1 MARMYPNPIDPETKS
16 NAERRLYAAFRDSLD
31 DTWTVFHS
39 VAWQG
44 LGRDGRPRDGEAD
57 FVIAHPTQ
65 GILVLEVKGGRVQW
79 GPECKQWQ
87 SVAASGEVYNI
98 KNPFAQAMDSKYTL
112 LRQLKAMT
120 RENELINLGH
130 AVAFPD
136 IAVREPNL
144 GPDKPRAIILDAMD
158 MVNIKAALDRAL
170 AHWRGQVG
178 PRQSAPSAAVMEA
191 LVTLLGRTWDLK
203 PALWGE
209 LIQERGD
216 FVRLTQQ
223 QYGIL
228 NTLSRQRRAA
238 ICGCAGSGKTLL
250 AVEKASRL
258 AREGFQVLLTCFNK
272 ALAADLRAAVR
283 PHANLEVHHFH
294 GLCRDLTRLAG
305 IAVPGDTNDRYFDQA
320 LPQAL
325 MEAAGRLMVRYDAI
339 VVDEGQDFQEE
350 WWRPLQLLLRDPDHG
365 ILYIFFDDNQR
376 IYVRRGAFPV
386 QSEPYPLTINCRN
399 TQLIHKQVLKFY
411 IGGEVPTALGPVGRP
426 IVVEQHAPGS
436 TAAAVAATLKRLT
449 VDDGIPSDEIIVLTP
464 FSKDKSQLW
473 GCTGP
478 SAVPLTDNPRPR
490 PGEVFRTTIQSFK
503 GLERAVVVLAE
514 VERWSGPNSRTDRLD
529 KLLYVGC
536 SRARSLLIVLLP
548 TDAPASVRQMFA

>member
-1 MARMYPNPIDPETKS
+1 MYPNPIDPDTKS

-31 DTWTVFHS
+31 DTWMVFHS

-44 LGRDGRPRDGEAD
+44 LDRDGLHRDGEAD
-57 FVIAHPTQ
+57 FVIAHPSQ
-65 GILVLEVKGGRVQW
+65 GILVLEVKGGGVQW
-79 GPECKQWQ
+79 GPDHKQWQ
-87 SVAASGEVYNI
+87 TVAASGEVYSI
-98 KNPFAQAMDSKYTL
+98 KNPFMQAVDSKYP
-112 LRQLKAMT
+112 LRRQIKAMT
-120 RENELINLGH
+120 GNDSFTLGH

-136 IAVREPNL
+136 ILVSEPSL
-144 GPDKPRAIILDAMD
+144 GPDKPRAIILDATD
-158 MVNIKAALDRAL
+158 MVNVKAALDRAL
-170 AHWRGQVG
+170 GYWRGQVSSRST
-178 PRQSAPSAAVMEA
+178 PVDTAVMEA
-191 LVTLLGRTWDLK
+191 LVTLLGRTWELR

-209 LIQERGD
+209 LIQERDD
-216 FVRLTQQ
+216 FIRLTQQ
-223 QYGIL
+223 QYTIL

-258 AREGFQVLLTCFNK
+258 AREGFQVLLTCFNR

-283 PHANLEVHHFH
+283 PNANLEVQHFH
-294 GLCRDLTRLAG
+294 GLCRDLTRRAG
-305 IAVPGDTNDRYFDQA
+305 IVVPGDTNDRYYDQT

-325 MEAAGRLMVRYDAI
+325 VEAAERLMVRYDAI

-350 WWRPLQLLLRDPDHG
+350 WWRPLQMLLRNPEYG

-376 IYVRRGAFPV
+376 IYVRRGAFPI

-411 IGGEVPTALGPVGRP
+411 SGGEAPIALGPVGRP
-426 IVVEQHAPGS
+426 IVIEQYAPGN
-436 TAAAVAATLKRLT
+436 TTAAVAATLQRLMFEES
-449 VDDGIPSDEIIVLTP
+449 VPSDEIIVLTP
-464 FSKDKSQLW
+464 FSRDKSQLW
-473 GCTGP
+473 GRVEPG
-478 SAVPLTDNPRPR
+478 AVPLTDNPHPR

-514 VERWSGPNSRTDRLD
+514 VERWSGPNNRADKLD

-548 TDAPASVRQMFA
+548 TDTPASMQQMFA